1 MASTYTNRL
10 GLEKQTD
17 GENPNSWG
25 TILNTN
31 VIDLIDDAIAG
42 YEIVSVSGT
51 GITLTDNNGS
61 SDQSRNA
68 ALEFAGT
75 LTANVTITIPSEEKT
90 YFVRENSSGS
100 FAVQMKTASG
110 SALTLNQGQNTFVAC
125 DGTSIYQLDI
135 PTSVTSFTANTLT
148 ATSIT
153 TSILDATDI
162 NSTDV
167 NSTNVSATTINT
179 STVSAT
185 VLNTDGTATFSGP
198 VIGTV
203 TTLTDAASVA
213 LNLAQGNNFY
223 VQMTSAVGSSRV
235 LENPS
240 NAVIGQCGSIYIIQS
255 VSGTATKTI
264 SFGDAYRFKAG
275 VAPTITQTTSA
286 VDLMVYNV
294 RDVSIVDILPVQNL
308 KPEV

>member
-25 TILNTN
+25 AILNTN

-51 GITLTDNNGS
+51 GVTLTDNQGS

-75 LTANVTITIPSEEKT
+75 LTANVTITVPAEEKT
-90 YFVRENSSGS
+90 YFIRENTSGS
-100 FAVQMKTASG
+100 FAVQMKTAG
-110 SALTLNQGQNTFVAC
+110 GTALTLSQGVNTFVAC
-125 DGTSIYQLDI
+125 NGTSIYRLDI
-135 PTSVTSFTANTLT
+135 PTSVSSFTANTLT
-148 ATSIT
+148 ATSIA
-153 TSILDATDI
+153 TSVLDATVID
-162 NSTDV
+162 
-167 NSTNVSATTINT
+167 ATTINATTVNT

-185 VLNTDGTATFSGP
+185 VLNADGKATFSGA

-213 LNLAQGNNFY
+213 LNLEQGNNFY
-223 VQMTSAVGSSRV
+223 VQMTSAVGTNRV
-235 LENPS
+235 LENPT
-240 NAVIGQCGSIYIIQS
+240 NAVIGQCGSIYVVQT
-255 VSGTATKTI
+255 VSGTINKTL
-264 SFGDAYRFKAG
+264 SYGNAYRFKTG
-275 VAPTITQTTSA
+275 TAPTITQTTSA
-286 VDLMVYNV
+286 VDLLVYNV
-294 RDVSIVDILPVQNL
+294 RDVSIIDVIPIQNF
-308 KPEV
+308 KPEA

>member
-25 TILNTN
+25 AILNTN

-51 GITLTDNNGS
+51 GVTLTDNQGS

-75 LTANVTITIPSEEKT
+75 LTANVTITVPAEEKT
-90 YFVRENSSGS
+90 YFIRENTSGS
-100 FAVQMKTASG
+100 FAVQMKTAG
-110 SALTLNQGQNTFVAC
+110 GTALTLSQGVNTFVAC
-125 DGTSIYQLDI
+125 NGTSIYRLDI
-135 PTSVTSFTANTLT
+135 PTSVSSFTANTLT
-148 ATSIT
+148 ATSIA
-153 TSILDATDI
+153 TSVLDATVID
-162 NSTDV
+162 
-167 NSTNVSATTINT
+167 ATTINATTVNT

-185 VLNTDGTATFSGP
+185 VLNVDGAATFSGA

-223 VQMTSAVGSSRV
+223 VQMTSAVGTNRV
-235 LENPS
+235 LENPT
-240 NAVIGQCGSIYIIQS
+240 NAVIGQCGSIYVVQT
-255 VSGTATKTI
+255 VSGTINKTL
-264 SFGDAYRFKAG
+264 SYGNAYRFKTG
-275 VAPTITQTTSA
+275 TAPTITQTTSA
-286 VDLMVYNV
+286 VDLLVYNV
-294 RDVSIVDILPVQNL
+294 RDVSIIDIMPVQNF
-308 KPEV
+308 KPEA

>member
-25 TILNTN
+25 AILNTN

-42 YEIVSVSGT
+42 YEIVSVSST
-51 GITLTDNNGS
+51 GITLTDNQGS
-61 SDQSRNA
+61 TDQSRNA

-75 LTANVTITIPSEEKT
+75 LTANVTITVPAEEKT
-90 YFVRENSSGS
+90 YFVRENTSGS
-100 FAVQMKTASG
+100 FAVQMKTVG
-110 SALTLNQGQNTFVAC
+110 GTALTLSQGVNTFVAC
-125 DGTSIYQLDI
+125 NGTSIYRLDT
-135 PTSVTSFTANTLT
+135 PTSVASFTANTLT

-153 TSILDATDI
+153 TSVLDATII
-162 NSTDV
+162 NATS
-167 NSTNVSATTINT
+167 VSATTVNT

-185 VLNTDGTATFSGP
+185 VLNVDGAATFSGA

-223 VQMTSAVGSSRV
+223 VQMTSAVGTNRV
-235 LENPS
+235 LENPT
-240 NAVIGQCGSIYIIQS
+240 NAVIGQCGSIYVIQT
-255 VSGTATKTI
+255 VSGTINKTL
-264 SFGDAYRFKAG
+264 SYGNAYRFKNG
-275 VAPTITQTTSA
+275 TAPTITLTTSA
-286 VDLMVYNV
+286 VDLLVYNV
-294 RDVSIVDILPVQNL
+294 RDVSIIDVIPIQNF
-308 KPEV
+308 KPEA

>member
-25 TILNTN
+25 AILNTN

-51 GITLTDNNGS
+51 GVTLTDNQGS

-75 LTANVTITIPSEEKT
+75 LTANVTITVPAEEKT
-90 YFVRENSSGS
+90 YFIRENTSGS
-100 FAVQMKTASG
+100 FAVQMKTVG
-110 SALTLNQGQNTFVAC
+110 GTALTLSQGVNTFVAC
-125 DGTSIYQLDI
+125 NGTSIYRIDT
-135 PTSVTSFTANTLT
+135 PTSVASFTANTLT

-153 TSILDATDI
+153 TSVLDATII
-162 NSTDV
+162 NVTS
-167 NSTNVSATTINT
+167 VSATTVNT

-185 VLNTDGTATFSGP
+185 VLNVDGAATFSGA

-223 VQMTSAVGSSRV
+223 VQMTSAVGTNRV
-235 LENPS
+235 LENPT
-240 NAVIGQCGSIYIIQS
+240 NAVIGQCGSIYVIQT
-255 VSGTATKTI
+255 VSGTINKTL
-264 SFGDAYRFKAG
+264 SYGNAYRFKTG
-275 VAPTITQTTSA
+275 TAPTITQTTSA
-286 VDLMVYNV
+286 VDLLVYNV
-294 RDVSIVDILPVQNL
+294 RDVSIIDVIPIQNF
-308 KPEV
+308 KPEA

>member
-25 TILNTN
+25 AILNTN

-51 GITLTDNNGS
+51 GVTLTDNQGS

-75 LTANVTITIPSEEKT
+75 LTANVTITVPAEEKT
-90 YFVRENSSGS
+90 YFIRENTSGS
-100 FAVQMKTASG
+100 FAVQMKTAG
-110 SALTLNQGQNTFVAC
+110 GTALTLSQGVNTFVAC
-125 DGTSIYQLDI
+125 NGTSIYRLDI
-135 PTSVTSFTANTLT
+135 PTSVSSFTANTLT
-148 ATSIT
+148 ATSIA
-153 TSILDATDI
+153 TSVLDATII
-162 NSTDV
+162 N
-167 NSTNVSATTINT
+167 ATTVNT

-185 VLNTDGTATFSGP
+185 VLNADGKATFSGA

-213 LNLAQGNNFY
+213 LNLEQGNNFY
-223 VQMTSAVGSSRV
+223 VQMTSAVGTNRV
-235 LENPS
+235 LENPT
-240 NAVIGQCGSIYIIQS
+240 NAVIGQCGSIYVVQT
-255 VSGTATKTI
+255 VSGTINKTL
-264 SFGDAYRFKAG
+264 SYGNAYRFKTG
-275 VAPTITQTTSA
+275 TAPTITQTTSA
-286 VDLMVYNV
+286 VDLLVYNV
-294 RDVSIVDILPVQNL
+294 RDVSIIDIMPVQNF
-308 KPEV
+308 KPEA